1 MALLTTS
8 LRITY
13 LLMYRSRREHL
24 HLVYD
29 RATADVEGCRG
40 HRAGQVG
47 GSEGGHIAYILK
59 RRCPL
64 EHRLPDDHFG
74 DTLAP
79 IEALRDRLGHP
90 ARLQRHCA
98 DTMRSELGG
107 QLAAQG
113 LHRVECDLE
122 SSQVVVRH
130 RIPVAAEKENHPR
143 SLRDHVPCCC
153 PGGQELCPHGGHDRP
168 LEVFEGHLGER
179 RPLDV
184 PDRDEVEGD
193 VDTSSARGHSVSVL
207 VDGLLVEGID
217 LRRLGPSSS
226 GADLLGHLLEAL
238 KGTTGEE
245 DLGPL
250 AGEGTGDRTT
260 NLSSASVD
268 DGVLVLEQHSRPPY
282 PSGCG
287 HLVRAYGKRPEF
299 ELAKE
304 QLANLHRDTARSLR
318 TQPP

>member
-24 HLVYD
+24 RLVYD

-74 DTLAP
+74 DVLAP

-168 LEVFEGHLGER
+168 SKSSRGISASGVPWTSLTEMRLKETSIPPALAATASACWSTACSSRASTCAASAPPPVER
-179 RPLDV
+179 ISWA
-184 PDRDEVEGD
+184 
-193 VDTSSARGHSVSVL
+193 TSS
-207 VDGLLVEGID
+207 
-217 LRRLGPSSS
+217 RL
-226 GADLLGHLLEAL
+226 
-238 KGTTGEE
+238 
-245 DLGPL
+245 
-250 AGEGTGDRTT
+250 
-260 NLSSASVD
+260 
-268 DGVLVLEQHSRPPY
+268 SR
-282 PSGCG
+282 
-287 HLVRAYGKRPEF
+287 V
-299 ELAKE
+299 
-304 QLANLHRDTARSLR
+304 
-318 TQPP
+318 